1 MSTTLS
7 LYNNDKTYRNNRI
20 RIAVDLLLNDFNF
33 FSRQQ
38 QFETSDNFYVYDKSN
53 GLYVLDAEMFIV
65 HKLNELFPNCFK
77 HYSHIREVI
86 NQVQRLSLIIL
97 PDQINPKNITNFKNG
112 LFLHNENKLIPHS
125 PRIYTTK
132 QIPTNYIDNTN
143 SLSKQAKFLE
153 HLNYL

>member
-1 MSTTLS
+1 MKSPNLLRTNKINIT
-7 LYNNDKTYRNNRI
+7 
-20 RIAVDLLLNDFNF
+20 VDHILNDYRF
-33 FSRQQ
+33 FSTPQQ
-38 QFETSDNFYVYDKSN
+38 YQDQDNFYVYDQSN

-65 HKLNELFPNCFK
+65 HKINELFPNCFK

-132 QIPTNYIDNTN
+132 QILTNYIDNTN